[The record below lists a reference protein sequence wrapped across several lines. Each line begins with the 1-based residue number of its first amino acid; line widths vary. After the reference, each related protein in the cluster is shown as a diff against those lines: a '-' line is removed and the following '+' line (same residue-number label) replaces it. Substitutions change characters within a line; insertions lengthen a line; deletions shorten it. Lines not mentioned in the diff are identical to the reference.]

1 MRADLEGRGT
11 HFSCMA
17 LCMAP
22 STMAEASASSL
33 SERSSASL

>member
-17 LCMAP
+17 
-22 STMAEASASSL
+22 EASASSL
-33 SERSSASL
+33 SERSSASI